1 MPESIEMLP
10 AEVISIDNKNLDV
23 DDEDG
28 GNDAN
33 QSFKSD
39 QRAKQNLNHQNVSRK
54 NLADELQ
61 LGPKIFSIIL
71 PFIFVGC
78 PFNHCF
84 PKSFNPFVNSIGMK
98 IYTILTTLM
107 AHSILIGWFIRIV
120 IRLFTTRHLNDDLL
134 EDIFILS
141 YIVAGIIGLDS
152 IWLNR
157 KSILSALNLIDSNP
171 FTEEL
176 QYKSLIERSRY
187 RLERKEWKF
196 RSLLCFSYLIATLLF
211 FYYGYLATIIL
222 QSFWS
227 DQSLLQST
235 SSTSFLFW
243 QHHHSRSPDVHPTI
257 HWIRTMRI
265 ITVYALYFFISD
277 AILLLSLVWSI
288 QIRIKHL
295 NSFIKNLIFS
305 AEQSTQIDDIEII
318 KIWFQNIKLITKRI
332 DQAFSFYMAIFIGF
346 LFFAIIFFVSKT
358 LDQLKTGHGES
369 VRFVSMLFFS
379 ILLII
384 ILLYGVNEL
393 SNVHHLSAR
402 TQSILFDHVLI
413 TRPDQRSTLFYEEI
427 NFVVNGLLSNPA
439 SFTLFGQIELNRN
452 FLVRIIM
459 IVYSYAIIFNQFERS
474 IPKDETNQNGD
485 FFVQNQTKAS

>member
-1 MPESIEMLP
+1 
-10 AEVISIDNKNLDV
+10 
-23 DDEDG
+23 
-28 GNDAN
+28 
-33 QSFKSD
+33 
-39 QRAKQNLNHQNVSRK
+39 
-54 NLADELQ
+54 
-61 LGPKIFSIIL
+61 
-71 PFIFVGC
+71 
-78 PFNHCF
+78 
-84 PKSFNPFVNSIGMK
+84 
-98 IYTILTTLM
+98 M

-318 KIWFQNIKLITKRI
+318 KIWYVKIV
-332 DQAFSFYMAIFIGF
+332 DSFR
-346 LFFAIIFFVSKT
+346 S
-358 LDQLKTGHGES
+358 
-369 VRFVSMLFFS
+369 RF
-379 ILLII
+379 
-384 ILLYGVNEL
+384 
-393 SNVHHLSAR
+393 
-402 TQSILFDHVLI
+402 
-413 TRPDQRSTLFYEEI
+413 
-427 NFVVNGLLSNPA
+427 
-439 SFTLFGQIELNRN
+439 
-452 FLVRIIM
+452 
-459 IVYSYAIIFNQFERS
+459 
-474 IPKDETNQNGD
+474 K
-485 FFVQNQTKAS
+485 